1 MKINHR
7 VKKGYLI
14 NVLRWNIYYKKS
26 VRLILKNIIN
36 AKRIDLLI
44 IFIQEVEEYDKE
56 LIIYAKKY
64 LKRYRKNNSTKNI
77 KKNLKVVK

>member
-1 MKINHR
+1 MKIDYR
-7 VKKGYLI
+7 IKKGYLI

-26 VRLILKNIIN
+26 VRIILKSIVN

-64 LKRYRKNNSTKNI
+64 LKRYGKNNSTKI
-77 KKNLKVVK
+77 SRG